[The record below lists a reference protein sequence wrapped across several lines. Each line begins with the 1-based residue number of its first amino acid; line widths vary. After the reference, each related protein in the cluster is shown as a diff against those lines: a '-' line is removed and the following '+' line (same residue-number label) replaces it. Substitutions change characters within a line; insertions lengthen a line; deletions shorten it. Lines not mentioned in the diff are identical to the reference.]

1 MDNQDWTPVVLR
13 RTYSKKEAVSVAG
26 AQGRLTTVARD
37 SNKAEKIRLARL
49 DAADEGGPLKKKRVD
64 PVAVQELI
72 RKRVEM
78 KLTQDKADALCSF
91 PKHTFREIETGRLVP
106 SEDQKRRIHM
116 NMSVGL
122 RTIDA

>member
-13 RTYSKKEAVSVAG
+13 RTFTKKEALGVAG
-26 AQGRLTTVARD
+26 AQGRIATVARD
-37 SNKAEKIRLARL
+37 SNKGEKIRLAKL
-49 DAADEGGPLKKKRVD
+49 DAAEEVAVKRKRVD
-64 PVAVQELI
+64 PVALQDLI

-91 PKHTFREIETGRLVP
+91 PKHTFREIEAGRLVP
-106 SEDQKRRIHM
+106 SEDQKRRIQM

-122 RTIDA
+122 RAI